1 MAGCVLPAGGR
12 PRCAE
17 RCAGCGAARGA
28 ALSAGW
34 DSRGA
39 VRAAVLRG
47 VRLAGCAGA
56 VRGVRCGALRG
67 MQRRAMRGMRCGAR
81 PQLGARGT
89 RPLAGAGRGHGGGGC
104 GVVCVGFPAGWPGTI
119 SAGGCVSRGRAPLAE
134 RCAALP
140 APALNPAVPAGERE
154 SGGEEGEMKTKTR
167 GEGLLGCPGKSPG
180 SSLARPEVK
189 PTLKVLILMG
199 FIQLRDQ
206 ARAEENI

>member
-1 MAGCVLPAGGR
+1 MRCEGCGAE
-12 PRCAE
+12 RCAE
-17 RCAGCGAARGA
+17 CSGVRCAGCGAG
-28 ALSAGW
+28 
-34 DSRGA
+34 
-39 VRAAVLRG
+39 
-47 VRLAGCAGA
+47 LAPSWAPG
-56 VRGVRCGALRG
+56 
-67 MQRRAMRGMRCGAR
+67 
-81 PQLGARGT
+81 
-89 RPLAGAGRGHGGGGC
+89 GRGRWPGPVADTGRGGVWC
-104 GVVCVGFPAGWPGTI
+104 GVGFPAGWPGTI